1 MIGQPI
7 GMFYGFITDGVF
19 MNAAELSKG
28 PIFDPGADDR
38 SRVGDVRFMDIS
50 GPDGKPDGVINNFD
64 KTIMGSPYPEFYY
77 GMTNRFSYKNITLSV
92 TIQGSKGSQIY
103 DMARD
108 GGYSGRARVRGYAFS
123 NNYWKSEQEPGDGVT
138 PRPNDNPTGGFRL
151 PSSKYLD
158 NGTYLRFNNITLSY
172 SLSPAITQ
180 KIGLNGM
187 RVYVNATN
195 PFLITKNIGFNPDV
209 SMNENPLMPGIESS
223 NYPLPKGIIAGINIT
238 F

>member
-1 MIGQPI
+1 
-7 GMFYGFITDGVF
+7 
-19 MNAAELSKG
+19 
-28 PIFDPGADDR
+28 
-38 SRVGDVRFMDIS
+38 
-50 GPDGKPDGVINNFD
+50 
-64 KTIMGSPYPEFYY
+64 
-77 GMTNRFSYKNITLSV
+77 MTNRFSYKSISLSV

-123 NNYWKSEQEPGDGVT
+123 NNYWKSEAQPGDGKT
-138 PRPNDNPTGGFRL
+138 PRPNDSPTGGFRL

-172 SLSPAITQ
+172 SIPPAVA
-180 KIGLNGM
+180 KKLGLNGI

-195 PFLITKNIGFNPDV
+195 PILISKNTNFNPDV

-223 NYPLPKGIIAGINIT
+223 NYPLPKSIIGGINVN